1 MNDQTGMF
9 TAPNSQSTAF
19 GISVR
24 GWLAVILVVTVCLTH
39 LVVSIATAYD
49 ALKSGQFDKLGS
61 LTVVG
66 EPLYS
71 MSVAALGFYFGNQKS
86 KSP

>member
-1 MNDQTGMF
+1 VNDQTEQF
-9 TAPNSQSTAF
+9 SKQSSQSTAF

-24 GWLAVILVVTVCLTH
+24 GWLAVVLVITVCVTH
-39 LVVSIATAYD
+39 LVVSIATAID
-49 ALKSGQFDKLGS
+49 ALKTGQFDKLGS

-86 KSP
+86 KNT